1 MRTSTRASELDIDR
15 IKRLDRLEA
24 EVTYGLMQALWAVV
38 GDDDDALREVATAA
52 QQVQRLS
59 AALPQ

>member
-1 MRTSTRASELDIDR
+1 VRSLSEQVSSL
-15 IKRLDRLEA
+15 
-24 EVTYGLMQALWAVV
+24 
-38 GDDDDALREVATAA
+38 A